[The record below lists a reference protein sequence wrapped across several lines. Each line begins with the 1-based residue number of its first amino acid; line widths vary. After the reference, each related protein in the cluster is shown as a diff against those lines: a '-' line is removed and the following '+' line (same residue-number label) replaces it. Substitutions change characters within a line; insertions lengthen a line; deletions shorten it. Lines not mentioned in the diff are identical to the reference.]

1 MENIWDIRYGKEEY
15 FYGKEP
21 NNYFKQEIGKL
32 PPGKIL
38 LPGEGEGRNAV
49 YAATLGWD
57 VYAIDMSEAGRQKAF
72 KLASEK
78 GLNIRYEICNL
89 QTYQYPV
96 NEFDAVAIIFA
107 HFPSKSKPG
116 IYARLLAS
124 LKSKGIIIIESF
136 SKKQLGR
143 SSGGSQNIDLLDDM
157 EELKSYLADFDIIE
171 SSDIQLELCEGEYH
185 RGLADV
191 IRIIA
196 KKN

>member
-107 HFPSKSKPG
+107 HFP
-116 IYARLLAS
+116 
-124 LKSKGIIIIESF
+124 
-136 SKKQLGR
+136 
-143 SSGGSQNIDLLDDM
+143 
-157 EELKSYLADFDIIE
+157 
-171 SSDIQLELCEGEYH
+171 
-185 RGLADV
+185 
-191 IRIIA
+191 
-196 KKN
+196 